1 MFISQKL
8 LYLLNNDQW
17 TEIRKYFDEL
27 IQKSNESTSLQSIIQ
42 LIQDYLL
49 KITIKNQKSK
59 SKTKKSTETTS
70 TEEISTITNKFRG
83 SDLIFNRILHDKTI
97 DRSQVI
103 IGYED
108 RFTGMHEISFNEF
121 KKVHEHEY
129 GVPMHRIR
137 YYKINGNIV
146 WDRTKKL
153 DILTGSDQLLSAT
166 SNDTEQRSTLVQGLY
181 RFDQSLQQ
189 WIEYP
194 HISLISDD
202 SKISSTN
209 ET

>member
-1 MFISQKL
+1 
-8 LYLLNNDQW
+8 
-17 TEIRKYFDEL
+17 
-27 IQKSNESTSLQSIIQ
+27 
-42 LIQDYLL
+42 
-49 KITIKNQKSK
+49 
-59 SKTKKSTETTS
+59 
-70 TEEISTITNKFRG
+70 
-83 SDLIFNRILHDKTI
+83 
-97 DRSQVI
+97 
-103 IGYED
+103 
-108 RFTGMHEISFNEF
+108 
-121 KKVHEHEY
+121 
-129 GVPMHRIR
+129 MHRIR

-209 ET
+209 ETYLPQRCHFITWNILFD